1 MLVEFGEPVVLEGL
15 AGLPR
20 NEAVSRA
27 QELLREALSDHVQAV
42 SERTGIP
49 LPADG
54 PGPEGGEPDAG
65 GPPPGEPDE
74 SGPEAPVRP

>member
-1 MLVEFGEPVVLEGL
+1 
-15 AGLPR
+15 
-20 NEAVSRA
+20 
-27 QELLREALSDHVQAV
+27 LSDHVQAV

-74 SGPEAPVRP
+74 SDPEAPVRP